1 MSTVPQTVHIPESP
15 HRSPEKKTKVR
26 VSGGGRKRVA
36 APSTTEKAAKKK
48 KVTQK
53 KQCPAV
59 EPTFDNPVPLLPR
72 RRVYALLSGVSTRH
86 YRVRAADFSIG
97 DSVRL
102 ILPGA
107 RC

>member
-1 MSTVPQTVHIPESP
+1 MPKTVHIPESP

-26 VSGGGRKRVA
+26 VSGGGRKRVT
-36 APSTTEKAAKKK
+36 APSTAEKAAKKK
-48 KVTQK
+48 KVAQK
-53 KQCPAV
+53 KEYPAV

-72 RRVYALLSGVSTRH
+72 RRVYAFLSGVSTRH
-86 YRVRAADFSIG
+86 YRVRAADFSMG

-107 RC
+107 CC

>member
-15 HRSPEKKTKVR
+15 HHSPEKKTKVR

-72 RRVYALLSGVSTRH
+72 RRVYAFLSGVSTRH